1 MIDVVQHRTAT
12 TEKNQ
17 ITIESQE
24 KIMAYVAFIFFLN
37 KKFFF
42 YQEIKVMHYSSSNLG
57 MSSIISS
64 SSFFFFSSSLSMMF
78 LYLAFRAPSIFLE

>member
-24 KIMAYVAFIFFLN
+24 KKIMAYVAFIFFLN
-37 KKFFF
+37 KNFFF
-42 YQEIKVMHYSSSNLG
+42 TKK
-57 MSSIISS
+57 
-64 SSFFFFSSSLSMMF
+64 
-78 LYLAFRAPSIFLE
+78 

>member
-37 KKFFF
+37 KNFFF
-42 YQEIKVMHYSSSNLG
+42 TKK
-57 MSSIISS
+57 
-64 SSFFFFSSSLSMMF
+64 
-78 LYLAFRAPSIFLE
+78 